1 MLVVF
6 LSIFVADTKLI
17 FDFNFVAPLNRVE
30 ILISKALID

>member
-6 LSIFVADTKLI
+6 LSIFVADII

-30 ILISKALID
+30 ILICKALID